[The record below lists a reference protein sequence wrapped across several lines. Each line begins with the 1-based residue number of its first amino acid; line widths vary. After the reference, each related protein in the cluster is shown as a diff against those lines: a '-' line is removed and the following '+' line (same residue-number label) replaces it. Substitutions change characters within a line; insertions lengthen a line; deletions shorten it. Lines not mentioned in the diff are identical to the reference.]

1 MGRLTSSVEAT
12 CWSSPLT
19 LQGQTVMKI
28 LAAICCL
35 AVGASALVGPSGIVS
50 PDGNNIQFT
59 HDLANNVAVAGPSG
73 IVTKDG
79 RNIQLPA
86 GLETLSASHFNAP
99 APAPAVTPA
108 APLSPLLA
116 GLVGASGIVHPAGNT
131 QFTRE
136 QAEDIVLIGPSGI
149 VTKSGQNIQLR
160 SKRHVIGDGGAV
172 LADGTL
178 VQFQQ
183 GTVEQPTIILE
194 GPSGILW
201 SNGQLTQKRAKRSL
215 VGPSGIVGADGTLQQ
230 FGQAEVEARAGLT
243 DEQNADAVVV
253 GPSGIVTKS
262 GVNVQFDAP
271 AAPYVILD
279 GPSGQVW
286 SDGSITQKRAKRSL
300 VGPSGIVGADG
311 TLTQFGH
318 DEATKRASLTPEENA
333 RAVVIGPSGIV
344 NKDGVNTQFDAPAA
358 PHVILD
364 GPSGQVYSDG
374 SLVQKVVKRSLPL
387 CGPSGCILADG
398 TPLQLPAGVTIA
410 SAGPSGVVLSNGQ
423 NIQFS

>member
-1 MGRLTSSVEAT
+1 MG
-12 CWSSPLT
+12 
-19 LQGQTVMKI
+19 
-28 LAAICCL
+28 
-35 AVGASALVGPSGIVS
+35 
-50 PDGNNIQFT
+50 
-59 HDLANNVAVAGPSG
+59 AGPSG

-86 GLETLSASHFNAP
+86 GLDTLTTSHFNTLAAP
-99 APAPAVTPA
+99 APAPV
-108 APLSPLLA
+108 APLASPLPPTLT

-149 VTKSGQNIQLR
+149 VTKSGKNIQLR
-160 SKRHVIGDGGAV
+160 SKRHVIGESGAV

-178 VQFQQ
+178 VQFNH
-183 GTVEQPTIILE
+183 GLTETPYIILE

-262 GVNVQFDAP
+262 GVNIQFDAP

-279 GPSGQVW
+279 GPTGQVW
-286 SDGSITQKRAKRSL
+286 SDGSLTQKRAKRSL

-311 TLTQFGH
+311 TLIQFGQA
-318 DEATKRASLTPEENA
+318 EVEA
-333 RAVVIGPSGIV
+333 RA
-344 NKDGVNTQFDAPAA
+344 
-358 PHVILD
+358 
-364 GPSGQVYSDG
+364 
-374 SLVQKVVKRSLPL
+374 
-387 CGPSGCILADG
+387 
-398 TPLQLPAGVTIA
+398 
-410 SAGPSGVVLSNGQ
+410 
-423 NIQFS
+423 